1 MNMNTRTLNKV
12 FAAAA
17 LSAFALAVMPTQAG
31 DDDYPNI
38 FVKMCD
44 KSPDGKVSKAEVM
57 KAVEKMFDKHDTRKE
72 GKLDKK
78 QAALFAKELM
88 YSPGG

>member
-1 MNMNTRTLNKV
+1 MKMLNQA
-12 FAAAA
+12 FAAVA
-17 LSAFALAVMPTQAG
+17 LTTLALAAAMPIQAG
-31 DDDYPNI
+31 DDDYPNT
-38 FVKMCD
+38 FVKMCE